1 MKKKIFHQKIFL
13 FALIVTTA
21 SNSFAQQQFT
31 QITTKENR
39 SCGSACTLLDVPDL
53 NGNSAA
59 IILVTPLTEDINP
72 HPVGVYYSKVNGNWR
87 WGIINLDAKLMNEGS
102 KFNVQYYS
110 KPDSNQFVHY
120 VHQNNMNYHKIDTSY
135 INHIGLNGN
144 PKARFQYIVNGNGT
158 NMYEVKFQYSTTVRK
173 WYLFNTNHRE
183 LGLGIAYNIVIDTAG
198 TSKKAITTKK
208 SDK

>member
-1 MKKKIFHQKIFL
+1 MKQKIVFQRIFLASL
-13 FALIVTTA
+13 FATTA
-21 SNSFAQQQFT
+21 LSGYAQQQFT

-59 IILVTPLTEDINP
+59 IILVTPLTGDINP
-72 HPVGVYYSKVNGNWR
+72 HPVGVYYTKVNGNWR
-87 WGIINLDAKLMNEGS
+87 WSIINLDAKLMNEGS
-102 KFNVQYYS
+102 KFNVQYFS

-120 VHQNNMNYHKIDTSY
+120 VHQNNLNYHKIDTSY
-135 INHIGLNGN
+135 INHAGLNGN

-158 NMYEVKFQYSTTVRK
+158 NMYEVKFQYNAAVGK

-183 LGLGIAYNIVIDTAG
+183 LGLGIAYNIVIDTG
-198 TSKKAITTKK
+198 GNNKVIK
-208 SDK
+208 